1 MDWLRTLSIRK
12 LVAQLWGTLVA
23 YDDAVRRAIEAYNE
37 YVFLRH
43 QSETNLRRRGLR
55 REDVAS
61 AVFRKH
67 YGDPISTDGGLSP
80 PGFIAGG
87 SSAASS

>member
-1 MDWLRTLSIRK
+1 MDWLRTLSIRT
-12 LVAQLWGTLVA
+12 LVQLWVRLVA
-23 YDDAVRRAIEAYNE
+23 YEDAVRTAIQAYNV